1 MKESSGA
8 QLRNALDSYRPV
20 VAPGVFDGLSAHLAR
35 RSGFPVIYASGGAIA
50 RSLGLPDLGL
60 AGMAEIAARLR
71 QIVEA
76 AGKPVLADGDTGH
89 GTALHVRRTVQTFER
104 TGIAGLHLEDQGFPK
119 RCGHVAGKTLIPVSE
134 MAGKIAAACAA
145 RRDPDFVIAAR
156 TDAVAVEGFEA
167 AIERAAAYKEAGADL
182 LFVEAP
188 ESEEHIGEIPGRLPG
203 PLMINMFRGG
213 RTPFVPARRLGEMG
227 YALVIVPSDLQRAV
241 IRTMTQV
248 LEAIYND
255 GDSGKVAELLAP
267 LPARDEAV
275 DHDEWLAWADR
286 YGG

>member
-1 MKESSGA
+1 MNRPGTMLKE
-8 QLRNALDSYRPV
+8 ALGRHRPV

-35 RSGFPVIYASGGAIA
+35 RAGFPAVYASGGAIA

-60 AGMAEIAARLR
+60 VGMAEMAERLR

-76 AGKPVLADGDTGH
+76 AERPVLADGDTGH
-89 GTALHVRRTVQTFER
+89 GTALHVRRTVRTFEQA
-104 TGIAGLHLEDQGFPK
+104 GIAGLHLEDQGFPK
-119 RCGHVAGKTLIPVSE
+119 RCGHIAGKTLIPAGE
-134 MAGKIAAACAA
+134 MAGKIAAAIAA

-156 TDAVAVEGFEA
+156 TDSIAVEGFESA
-167 AIERAAAYKEAGADL
+167 VERAAAYKEAGADI

-188 ESEEHIGEIPGRLPG
+188 ETEEQIAEIPKRLPG

-213 RTPFVPARRLGEMG
+213 RTPFVPAQRLGELG

-241 IRTMTQV
+241 IGTMARV
-248 LEAIYND
+248 LEAIRAD
-255 GDSGKVAELLAP
+255 GDSGAVADLLSP

-275 DHDEWLAWADR
+275 EHDDWLAWADR

>member
-1 MKESSGA
+1 MTDSPGA
-8 QLRNALDSYRPV
+8 RLKAALADKRPA

-35 RSGFPVIYASGGAIA
+35 RVGFPVIYASGGAIA
-50 RSLGLPDLGL
+50 RSLGLPDLGV
-60 AGMAEIAARLR
+60 AGMTEIAERLR

-76 AGKPVLADGDTGH
+76 ADQPVLADGDTGH
-89 GTALHVRRTVQTFER
+89 GTALHVRRTVRTFER
-104 TGIAGLHLEDQGFPK
+104 AGIAGLHLEDQGFPK
-119 RCGHVAGKTLIPVSE
+119 RCGHIEGKTLVPIAE
-134 MAGKIAAACAA
+134 MTGKIAAACAA

-156 TDAVAVEGFEA
+156 TDSIAVEGFES

-188 ESEEHIGEIPGRLPG
+188 ETEEQIAEIPKRLPG

-213 RTPFVPARRLGEMG
+213 RTPFVPAKRLGELG

-248 LEAIYND
+248 LQAIHDD
-255 GDSGKVAELLAP
+255 GDSGAVADLLSP

-275 DHDEWLAWADR
+275 DHDDWLDWADR

>member
-1 MKESSGA
+1 MLKE
-8 QLRNALDSYRPV
+8 ALGRHRPV

-35 RSGFPVIYASGGAIA
+35 RAGFPVVYASGGAIA

-60 AGMAEIAARLR
+60 AGMTEMAERLR

-76 AGKPVLADGDTGH
+76 AECPVLADGDTGH
-89 GTALHVRRTVQTFER
+89 GTALHVRRTVRTFER
-104 TGIAGLHLEDQGFPK
+104 AGLAGLHLEDQGFPK
-119 RCGHVAGKTLIPVSE
+119 RCGHIEGKTLIPTGE
-134 MAGKIAAACAA
+134 MAGKIAAAVAA

-156 TDAVAVEGFEA
+156 TDSIAVEGFDR

-188 ESEEHIGEIPGRLPG
+188 ETEEQIAEVPKRLPG

-213 RTPFVPARRLGEMG
+213 RTPFVPAQRLGELG
-227 YALVIVPSDLQRAV
+227 YALVIAPSDVQRAV
-241 IRTMTQV
+241 IGTMTRV
-248 LEAIYND
+248 LEAIRQD
-255 GDSGKVAELLAP
+255 GDSGAVAELLSP

-275 DHDEWLAWADR
+275 EHDDWLAWADR

>member
-1 MKESSGA
+1 MNDGPGA
-8 QLRNALDSYRPV
+8 VLKATLASEYLL

-35 RSGFPVIYASGGAIA
+35 RAGFPVVYASGGAIA

-60 AGMAEIAARLR
+60 AGMAEMAERLR

-76 AGKPVLADGDTGH
+76 AGRPVLADGDTGH

-119 RCGHVAGKTLIPVSE
+119 RCGHIAGKTLIPVAE

-156 TDAVAVEGFEA
+156 TDSIAVEGFEA
-167 AIERAAAYKEAGADL
+167 AIERAAAYKDAGADL

-188 ESEEHIGEIPGRLPG
+188 ESEEQIAEIPRRLPG
-203 PLMINMFRGG
+203 PLMINMFHGG
-213 RTPFVPARRLGEMG
+213 RTPFVPARRLSEMG

-248 LEAIYND
+248 LEAIRGD
-255 GDSGKVAELLAP
+255 GDSGKVSELLAP

-275 DHDEWLAWADR
+275 DHDQWLAWAER